1 MADNSKKNSRFFI
14 LLAGLTFCFP
24 LALLYAYSHWSNSL
38 SIFGIELK
46 KMVQNESNP
55 KIDNVKPILEDIPLK
70 KFKRELIHVK
80 DSTNILKENNRILNQ
95 RAIEFNENE
104 EFFSVADSI
113 SNINLDGLDSIN
125 HRVVIIGDSE
135 CGGLCFQLNDYCQEN
150 GHKLMASVVWNSA
163 SIFNFAYSDTIT
175 NVIKKYKPTY
185 IFIVVG
191 LNELYAKD
199 LRRRRKAAQIL
210 AKKISGIP
218 YTWIGPANF
227 SEDNGINQVF
237 AQSAEQGTYYLTKQL
252 TLPKGFDKRHPST
265 SGYRIW
271 MDSLAVW
278 AQTKAKYKIRLKPP
292 AKRNRRFR
300 SKIINLNAVE
310 YRGY

>member
-1 MADNSKKNSRFFI
+1 MGGNSNQNSRGFIFF
-14 LLAGLTFCFP
+14 AGLTFCLP
-24 LALLYAYSHWSNSL
+24 LALFYCYSFWNKSF
-38 SIFGIELK
+38 SIFGFELK
-46 KMVQNESNP
+46 KIVLEESNP
-55 KIDNVKPILEDIPLK
+55 QIENVKPILDEIPQK
-70 KFKRELIHVK
+70 TPRRELIQVK
-80 DSTNILKENNRILNQ
+80 GSTKNAKENNDFDNEKTT
-95 RAIEFNENE
+95 EFIQNKEV
-104 EFFSVADSI
+104 FSIGDSI
-113 SNINLDGLDSIN
+113 PKINLVGLDSIS
-125 HRVVIIGDSE
+125 HRILIIGDSE

-150 GHKLMASVVWNSA
+150 SHKLLASVVWNSA

-185 IFIVVG
+185 IFVVVG

-210 AKKISGIP
+210 ARKISGIP

-237 AQSAEQGTYYLTKQL
+237 AESAEPGTYFLTKQL
-252 TLPKGFDKRHPST
+252 TLPKGSDKRHPSI

-278 AQTKAKYKIRLKPP
+278 TQTKAKYKIRMKPP
-292 AKRNRRFR
+292 VKRNRRFR